1 MNIDFKSLSDEELS
15 SLIQSAYV
23 ESDRRYRCAQIP
35 KQIVDLTTQALSAGV
50 SDEAIMTAVTKA
62 SEDHKNRDAN
72 NVNSVDD
79 FDVDSD
85 VDVDSIGDPN
95 E

>member
-1 MNIDFKSLSDEELS
+1 MNIDFKNMTDDELS
-15 SLIQSAYV
+15 NLIQSAYA

-35 KQIVDLTTQALSAGV
+35 NQIADLTTQALTAGV
-50 SDEAIMTAVTKA
+50 SDVDIMTAVTKA
-62 SEDHKNRDAN
+62 TEDHKKRD
-72 NVNSVDD
+72 VVGS
-79 FDVDSD
+79 DVDN

>member
-15 SLIQSAYV
+15 NLIQSAYA

-35 KQIVDLTTQALSAGV
+35 TQIADLTTKALSAGV
-50 SDEAIMTAVTKA
+50 SDEAIMTAVAKA
-62 SEDHKNRDAN
+62 SEDHKNRDVN
-72 NVNSVDD
+72 NVN
-79 FDVDSD
+79 VDSD